1 MVGALLRHRA
11 DAEDLGFERAADGV
25 EQVGQRGVVGQFG
38 GRSAGGAVAAQ
49 VGEVVFDRGC
59 QFCIGSG
66 HGYVD
71 DIPRGW
77 W

>member
-1 MVGALLRHRA
+1 MAGALLRHRA

-25 EQVGQRGVVGQFG
+25 EQVGQRGVVGQF
-38 GRSAGGAVAAQ
+38 RSRPARGADLAQ
-49 VGEVVFDRGC
+49 IGEVVFDRGGE
-59 QFCIGSG
+59 FCIGSG

>member
-38 GRSAGGAVAAQ
+38 GRSAGGADLAQ
-49 VGEVVFDRGC
+49 VGEVVFDRGGE
-59 QFCIGSG
+59 FCVGSG